1 MCYTVRMRKIVLLAV
16 LCALLLCPSFTSAE
30 PTPSPNG
37 AQETQQSEL
46 ITYRSTGERV
56 ARIQLRLRELGYF
69 NYKPTGSFQNMSVKA
84 AIAFQQ
90 MQVDANGQSIMA
102 DGSIGAQSMDILFS
116 HTAKRVD
123 ITASIPFGP
132 QLTGTPAVVGSI
144 VSWNE
149 IKELLSEG
157 STYSFTDFNTGNAF
171 SMILVSVNAHA
182 EMECVTPADTQM
194 FLTCF
199 GGAFNYS
206 KRPVVI
212 HVGDRLIAAS
222 MQGEPHGQDT
232 VPANDMEGHVCVY
245 FSDSLSHVGA
255 LPDVEHMNQVRKAA
269 GQ

>member
-1 MCYTVRMRKIVLLAV
+1 MRKRVLLSL
-16 LCALLLCPSFTSAE
+16 LCALLLCPAVSFAA
-30 PTPSPNG
+30 PMAAPGTP
-37 AQETQQSEL
+37 AQEAQNSGL

-56 ARIQLRLRELGYF
+56 VRIQLRLRELGYF
-69 NYKPTGSFQNMSVKA
+69 NYKPTGSFQNMSVQA
-84 AIAFQQ
+84 AIDFQQ

-123 ITASIPFGP
+123 ILASIPFGP
-132 QLTGTPAVVGSI
+132 QLTGAPSVTGVA

-149 IKELLSEG
+149 VKELLSEG
-157 STYSFTDFNTGNAF
+157 TPYAFTDFNTGSTF
-171 SMILVSVNAHA
+171 TMTLVSVNAHA
-182 EMECVTPADTQM
+182 EMECATAMDTQT

-206 KRPVVI
+206 KRPVVMQ
-212 HVGDRLIAAS
+212 VGDRLIAAS

-232 VPANDMEGHVCVY
+232 VPANDMTGHVCVY
-245 FSDSLSHVGA
+245 FSESLSHVGA

>member
-1 MCYTVRMRKIVLLAV
+1 MRKIILWALF
-16 LCALLLCPSFTSAE
+16 CAMLLCPSASLAE
-30 PTPSPNG
+30 PSPTPAVPEQE
-37 AQETQQSEL
+37 AQNSEL

-56 ARIQLRLRELGYF
+56 VRIQLRLRELGYF
-69 NYKPTGSFQNMSVKA
+69 NYKPTGSFQNMSVQA
-84 AIAFQQ
+84 AIDFQQ
-90 MQVDANGQSIMA
+90 MQVDANGQPIMA

-123 ITASIPFGP
+123 IVASIPFGP
-132 QLTGTPAVVGSI
+132 QLTGTPSIVGSV

-149 IKELLSEG
+149 VKGLLSEG
-157 STYSFTDFNTGNAF
+157 SQYTFTDFNTGSTFA
-171 SMILVSVNAHA
+171 MTLVSVDAHA
-182 EMECVTPADTQM
+182 EMECATALDTQT

-206 KRPVVI
+206 KRPVVM

-222 MQGEPHGQDT
+222 MQGQPHGQDT
-232 VPANDMEGHVCVY
+232 VPANDMSGNVCVY
-245 FSDSLSHVGA
+245 FSESLSHVGA

>member
-1 MCYTVRMRKIVLLAV
+1 M
-16 LCALLLCPSFTSAE
+16 
-30 PTPSPNG
+30 
-37 AQETQQSEL
+37 
-46 ITYRSTGERV
+46 
-56 ARIQLRLRELGYF
+56 RIQLRLRELGYF

-102 DGSIGAQSMDILFS
+102 DGTIGAQSMDILFS

-132 QLTGTPAVVGSI
+132 QLTGTPSLVGAA

-149 IKELLSEG
+149 VKELLSEG
-157 STYSFTDFNTGNAF
+157 SAYTFTDFNTGSTF
-171 SMILVSVNAHA
+171 SMSLVSINAHA
-182 EMECVTPADTQM
+182 EMECVTPADTQV
-194 FLTCF
+194 FLSSF

-206 KRPVVI
+206 KRPVVM
-212 HVGDRLIAAS
+212 HVGERLIAAS
-222 MQGEPHGQDT
+222 MQGQPHGQDT
-232 VPANDMEGHVCVY
+232 VSGNDMDGHVCVY
-245 FSDSLSHVGA
+245 FSESLSHVGA